1 MAIILSFYTGEQI
14 CQDCAQQPEA
24 PCTKCS
30 PGDDERVTA
39 SSGCVF
45 RDLGLD
51 PPPEIHDRLVLDTT
65 AD

>member
-30 PGDDERVTA
+30 PRSDDQA
-39 SSGCVF
+39 SE
-45 RDLGLD
+45 L
-51 PPPEIHDRLVLDTT
+51 PPETHDRLVLDTA

>member
-30 PGDDERVTA
+30 PDTDA
-39 SSGCVF
+39 
-45 RDLGLD
+45 
-51 PPPEIHDRLVLDTT
+51 PPPVLTADEHDRLVLDTT